1 MNCEKTDE
9 SDELL
14 NENPEISV
22 HLNDENIFEKGIDVS
37 SVTMSKTKKIL
48 AKT

>member
-14 NENPEISV
+14 NENPEISF
-22 HLNDENIFEKGIDVS
+22 HSNDENIFEKGTDVS
-37 SVTMSKTKKIL
+37 LVTMSKTKKIL